1 MKFNT
6 SENTILVTLYSA
18 CLRYNRLLLKW
29 MFVPCQKILSACG
42 SKLWFLI
49 HSKLLWFSDLVILPL
64 YSGLPRGDQVCGPH
78 SSVVL
83 QVNMFSV
90 IISCRS
96 MLTLFYIFGFLGSHF
111 CSYFKREKKSCD
123 INQHCGDVIDSGGTA
138 CLSYKYDVD
147 CEFWLI
153 LWILCRVWCML
164 LIVDFLSRSAIT
176 RYILSVLLQF
186 FDLAT

>member
-83 QVNMFSV
+83 QVNMFSI

-96 MLTLFYIFGFLGSHF
+96 MLTLFYI
-111 CSYFKREKKSCD
+111 C
-123 INQHCGDVIDSGGTA
+123 
-138 CLSYKYDVD
+138 
-147 CEFWLI
+147 W
-153 LWILCRVWCML
+153 
-164 LIVDFLSRSAIT
+164 LSRIWFLLLLRKGKEKLWYQPT
-176 RYILSVLLQF
+176 LRRRHWLWRYCMSFLQIWCWLWVLTDSLNIV
-186 FDLAT
+186 